1 MKVKRFALACLF
13 IVAVSFSTSD
23 ATPDTRNTRQA
34 SAKYLKL
41 QTPVI
46 GNWYVVA
53 GPPCPSKS
61 NHHCK
66 INSQK
71 FAYDFTKLDKRGQPT
86 SCLGTT
92 VISPTDG
99 TVITVVDHHP
109 NRVKGKRPTGHPAGN
124 HVVIHRRGNEFVILA
139 HLSPYTIQVGVG
151 QQVKLGE
158 PVAEC
163 GSSGQASASHVHVHM
178 QSSKEPLDFTA
189 TPLPMVFTRT
199 GTITKK
205 GCKSKTFYILKTG
218 DIHCSPTRFQ

>member
-139 HLSPYTIQVGVG
+139 QPYTIQVGVG